1 MLGNDRVFWRSPPW
15 DSLVY
20 WALDLETG
28 GLDPK
33 KDAILAVGMVP
44 VRSSAVRLGER
55 YSTLVRPDGGDD
67 FHAHSIQ
74 AHQLVPGELSSAP
87 TLASVLGEV
96 DSRLREGGL
105 LVHQAALD
113 VAFLKRAYA
122 RSDMRWPDP
131 PVVDTVTL
139 LIKAAKRAR
148 FLDPDSPGHL
158 PNLNLL
164 AARQNLGLPDYGQ
177 HDALTDAI
185 ATAELF
191 LVLRRQLGARTLR
204 ELR

>member
-15 DSLVY
+15 DSFVY
-20 WALDLETG
+20 WSLDLETG
-28 GLDPK
+28 GLDPR

-44 VRSSAVRLGER
+44 VRDSAVRLGEA
-55 YSTLVRPDGGDD
+55 YSTLVRPDHGDE
-67 FHAHSIQ
+67 FHAQSIQ
-74 AHQLVPGELSSAP
+74 AHQLVPGEVASAP
-87 TLASVLGEV
+87 SLPSVLV
-96 DSRLREGGL
+96 DIDRRIREGAL

-122 RSDMRWPDP
+122 RAGLRWPDP

-139 LIKAAKRAR
+139 LIKAARRAR
-148 FLDPDSPGHL
+148 FVDPDA
-158 PNLNLL
+158 PNQVPDLNLL
-164 AARQNLGLPDYGQ
+164 AARRNLGLPDYGQ
-177 HDALTDAI
+177 HDALTDAV

-204 ELR
+204 DVS